1 MRGELPKSDR
11 TLAAYPNSIYP
22 VSLSPKPL
30 FSLKPLCFCGYVDL
44 SPLLAQQHFF
54 VLLQDLA
61 LFFFWLFFWH
71 SSSGLWQSPLLFPS
85 SLLPNS
91 TLKNSL
97 WSWSPGELVKMQIWI
112 QLVLCGSQ
120 DSAFLTSSQLIRCWT
135 QWSWTLIWVARFYSV
150 RHRQYLLSELGDVF
164 KWLMG
169 ACYNGGFLSLGLFL
183 PIIQK
188 RNFLGLTD
196 AKASVPPFS
205 SPVFL
210 ADIEVKDGILSHWT
224 WKCPLEKD
232 FLNIVP
238 QRFTFGPTELA
249 WGWILPATL
258 AKMCLK
264 GVF

>member
-150 RHRQYLLSELGDVF
+150 RHRQYLF
-164 KWLMG
+164 
-169 ACYNGGFLSLGLFL
+169 SLATGPPGKSQGLFPFQEQIEHYKILLYMWYIKPNNEPYEKELFPKKDVQNQNL
-183 PIIQK
+183 PK
-188 RNFLGLTD
+188 FREMT
-196 AKASVPPFS
+196 
-205 SPVFL
+205 
-210 ADIEVKDGILSHWT
+210 ILFKHST
-224 WKCPLEKD
+224 GKS
-232 FLNIVP
+232 
-238 QRFTFGPTELA
+238 
-249 WGWILPATL
+249 IL
-258 AKMCLK
+258 
-264 GVF
+264 